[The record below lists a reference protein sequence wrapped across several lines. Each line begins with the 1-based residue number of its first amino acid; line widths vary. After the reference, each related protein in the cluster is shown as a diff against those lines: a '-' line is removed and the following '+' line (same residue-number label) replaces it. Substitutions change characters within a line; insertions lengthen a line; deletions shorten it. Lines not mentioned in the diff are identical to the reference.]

1 MLGIDDAHWLD
12 DGSAALIH
20 HLTLTGVASVVV
32 TVRLGEPAPDPVTA
46 LWKEGLAERIDVAAL
61 SRAQSAALVEA
72 GLGGP
77 VDGLTVERLWQFSQ
91 GNALYLREL
100 VRGWAESGALV
111 CTDRVWR
118 WQGPILAP
126 ARLVELLEARI
137 GKEPV
142 PVRQLVELVA
152 FGEPLDVE
160 ALRQV
165 GIDPAIVQAAEDA
178 GLLCSESIGAG
189 IQVRLAHPLY
199 GEVLRMRTTPLRAR
213 AVYASLAKTL
223 TSVGA
228 TQPNAALRLAVWHL
242 NAGLRCE
249 PDVLAAGSSAALA
262 GFDCRLAE
270 RLARSAIAAGGGMAA
285 NQALAETLVAQGQ
298 AEQAEAIFV
307 GLPLVGVTDQ
317 VRAAVARTRVVN
329 LHWGLGR
336 PVDAEAVLSET
347 EAEIADPACRDEL
360 ACLRAKFL
368 QHAGQCADAIEL
380 ANKILARPKATEAA
394 VSTSLAVRA
403 QALTALGQYD
413 QSVDAAQRGVEF
425 ERKRNNGLWSL
436 AEDEV
441 VSGSCIG
448 YLWAGQLAPAEA
460 VARSCYQ
467 RAVAMSW
474 PMGTAA
480 WAMWLGEIERA
491 RGRLTDALRW
501 FREAAAV
508 ARGDA
513 FRHPYWSFLDRHVLA
528 GLVRAAA
535 QAGESAEAA
544 AALAGAGGRA
554 LSSLE
559 FLDSFFGPVHAW
571 VAAAKGEIT
580 AGTELAL
587 NAAEVARDRG
597 HAGFEIIALHDVV
610 RLGAP
615 ARVVRRL
622 AELATVVEGRLAP
635 LYATHA
641 GALAA
646 GDGTRLDA
654 VAAAFAELGYLLLAA
669 EAATQA
675 AAAHRGGGYRTRAGA
690 SAARARALAAHCAGA
705 RTPALI
711 TLGPAME
718 LTRRENEIA
727 RLAASGLSS
736 RAIAERLVVAVR
748 TVDNVLGVV
757 YAKLGIRRRDELAAA
772 LTANV
777 DHQYPCYPE
786 WVAE

>member
-1 MLGIDDAHWLD
+1 MSWQHAIEYCAGRVKAGRVRKVWCWQGHRGVGKTRLAREALATAEAAGCAPWWVVASRAAASIPFGAVAHVVPPVLDGGMDRFAVLQRAGDWLTASASGRRPVLGIDDAHWLD

-61 SRAQSAALVEA
+61 CRAQSAALVEA

-100 VRGWAESGALV
+100 VRGWAESGALA

-142 PVRQLVELVA
+142 PVRQLAELVA

-160 ALRQV
+160 ALQQV
-165 GIDPAIVQAAEDA
+165 GIDPTIVQAAEDA

-199 GEVLRMRTTPLRAR
+199 GEVLRMRTSPLRAR
-213 AVYASLAKTL
+213 AVYASLSRTL

-249 PDVLAAGSSAALA
+249 PDVLVAGSSAALA
-262 GFDCRLAE
+262 GFDYRLAE
-270 RLARSAIAAGGGMAA
+270 RLARSAIVAGGGMAA
-285 NQALAETLVAQGQ
+285 NQALAETLVAEGQ

-307 GLPLVGVTDQ
+307 GLPLDGVTDQ
-317 VRAAVARTRVVN
+317 VRAAVARTRVLN

-441 VSGSCIG
+441 VSGSFIG

-528 GLVRAAA
+528 RGRRRVGWCWRARPVIPGVPGLLLRIGPRLDCGGQGGNHGRDRACAQRSRGRAAPRPRRVRDHRVA
-535 QAGESAEAA
+535 RCGPVGSTGPSRAA
-544 AALAGAGGRA
+544 PGGAGHGGG
-554 LSSLE
+554 
-559 FLDSFFGPVHAW
+559 GPV
-571 VAAAKGEIT
+571 G
-580 AGTELAL
+580 
-587 NAAEVARDRG
+587 
-597 HAGFEIIALHDVV
+597 
-610 RLGAP
+610 
-615 ARVVRRL
+615 
-622 AELATVVEGRLAP
+622 
-635 LYATHA
+635 
-641 GALAA
+641 
-646 GDGTRLDA
+646 
-654 VAAAFAELGYLLLAA
+654 
-669 EAATQA
+669 
-675 AAAHRGGGYRTRAGA
+675 
-690 SAARARALAAHCAGA
+690 
-705 RTPALI
+705 PALCHPRRC
-711 TLGPAME
+711 TGRWGRYP
-718 LTRRENEIA
+718 TRRG
-727 RLAASGLSS
+727 RRG
-736 RAIAERLVVAVR
+736 VR
-748 TVDNVLGVV
+748 
-757 YAKLGIRRRDELAAA
+757 
-772 LTANV
+772 
-777 DHQYPCYPE
+777 
-786 WVAE
+786 